1 MPEDPSAIDCIRTS
15 YDRVADAYATTYVDE
30 LRHKPFDR
38 EALMRFARETAGRGG
53 VCDMGCGPG
62 QVARFLREAGAE
74 AFGLD
79 LSPGMVAEA
88 RRLHPGMEFLEGDML
103 ALPLEDESLGGITAF
118 YAIVNLPAELRPRVF
133 REMLRVL
140 RPGGLLL
147 LTFHIGGAVL
157 GVNELWGR
165 PITMKFYTLNRDQ
178 VLSEL
183 QEAGFAMEECLE
195 RDPYPPPVEHQSR
208 RAYVFAR
215 KPTLSTGSAR

>member
-1 MPEDPSAIDCIRTS
+1 LPEFPSAIDCIRSS
-15 YDRVADAYATTYVDE
+15 YDRVADAYAATYFDE
-30 LRHKPFDR
+30 LKNKPFDR
-38 EALMRFARETAGRGG
+38 ELLLRFVRATVGGR

-62 QVARFLREAGAE
+62 QVARFLHEAGAE

-88 RRLHPGMEFLEGDML
+88 RRLYAGVDFREGDML

-118 YAIVNLPAELRPRVF
+118 YAIVNLPAELRPLVF

-140 RPGGLLL
+140 RPAGLLL
-147 LTFHIGGAVL
+147 LTFHIGGEVL

-165 PITMKFYTLNRDQ
+165 PITMKFYTLDRDQ
-178 VLSEL
+178 VLREL
-183 QEAGFAMEECLE
+183 EEAGFAIEECVE
-195 RDPYPPPVEHQSR
+195 RGPYPPPIEHQSR

-215 KPTLSTGSAR
+215 KPA